1 MELAFRFFCQYHDKN
16 GAQLLVSFKELTQT
30 SLCFC
35 LHLERP
41 WLRHQAKRYY
51 LIQSSQQLD
60 EVGSISQMRT
70 WDIVKSPDQDHM
82 AKEQ

>member
-1 MELAFRFFCQYHDKN
+1 MGLAFSFFCQHHDKN
-16 GAQLLVSFKELTQT
+16 GAQFLGRFKELTQT
-30 SLCFC
+30 FLCFC
-35 LHLERP
+35 LHLEQP

-51 LIQSSQQLD
+51 LIQSSQQFD

-70 WDIVKSPDQDHM
+70 WGIVKSPDQDHM